1 MNRPFA
7 SALLALALVAI
18 LENANAAQQHV
29 AAAGKQFSTAEVR
42 IASEDMVI
50 FINQD
55 EVVHQVFSTTEG
67 LRFNLKRLPPGAA
80 SGVRFAKRG
89 IAEVRCAIHR
99 DMHMKVVVE

>member
-1 MNRPFA
+1 MNRLLA
-7 SALLALALVAI
+7 SALLALGLVAM
-18 LENANAAQQHV
+18 LDTAAAAQQQV
-29 AAAGKQFSTAEVR
+29 AAMGKQFSTAEVK

-55 EVVHQVFSTTEG
+55 KVVHQVFSTSTG

-89 IAEVRCAIHR
+89 VAEVRCAIHR
-99 DMHMKVVVE
+99 DMHMKVIVE